1 MKIIK
6 NLFLC
11 FVSMAIFT
19 TALFSVREIAAQ
31 TEGKKYG
38 RNLIDDSL
46 WKAIMNEYS
55 GEKAAKHILELSKF
69 HRISG
74 GSPGYHAAVKYV
86 TQVMKSLGAYEVE
99 VEEHLADGDRTYLQ
113 WRSMCGW
120 DIKEAELW
128 LENTGELLAR
138 FSDVPVSVFVYSNKA
153 DVATEAV
160 YVGQGMSDKD
170 YQNRDV
176 RGKIV
181 LATGDGD
188 VVHNEAVVKRG
199 AAGVVVGPSGN
210 DPYRSKYPRLVALH
224 RLRSNKSLRGK
235 TTFGFSLSFLQFQKI
250 LQLLERGEK
259 VRLRASVN
267 ARLFD
272 GTMETVSALLKGRI
286 FPQKE
291 IIFTAHL
298 DHYSPGAN
306 DNASGSASLLEI
318 ARTLISLI
326 DRGIIERPKRSI
338 RFLWFGE
345 MHGFAG
351 YLSKDE
357 GIGKRGIAGL
367 NLDMVGEDLYKT
379 RSIMTLVRTPFSNP
393 SFISDLV
400 EHMVE
405 YIDGIQIFSSSG
417 SDQQF
422 NYRISDFKGG
432 SDHFMLS
439 DPTVNVPSVC
449 ISHDNDIFHHTH
461 MDDLDKIDPTEL
473 KRIGVLSL
481 ASALLVANAEEME
494 AVRLAAEVST
504 QGVKRLSERTKI
516 CMHDLYNVSQN
527 PQESSQISKFFKES
541 NLFIDILAQVEI
553 KALESVKELSDSV
566 RVKEFTKK
574 MAEILKASAISEKK
588 KLNQYFN
595 LLCEMKSIKTSP
607 VDLSAE
613 EKELGRIVPRRL
625 FRGPISQFY
634 FEDLMGEGMNWYREY
649 SRKDRD
655 WVNRRTE
662 IINFIDGKRNL
673 LDIYYAV
680 SAEFGRS
687 DLNFYKKF
695 IVDLKKHNMVEY

>member
-6 NLFLC
+6 NYFLY
-11 FVSMAIFT
+11 FVSALILT
-19 TALFSVREIAAQ
+19 TALFSVGDVAAQ
-31 TEGKKYG
+31 TEGKKSG

-74 GSPGYHAAVKYV
+74 GSPGYQAAVKYV
-86 TQVMKSLGAYEVE
+86 TQVMKSLGTYQVE
-99 VEEHLADGDRTYLQ
+99 VEQHLADGDRTYLK

-138 FSDVPVSVFVYSNKA
+138 FSDVPVSVFIYSNKA
-153 DVATEAV
+153 DVVAEAV
-160 YVGQGMSDKD
+160 YVGQGTSDKD
-170 YQNRDV
+170 YQNHDV

-188 VVHNEAVVKRG
+188 SVHDEAVIKRG

-210 DPYRSKYPRLVALH
+210 DPYRSNYPRLVALH
-224 RLRSNKSLRGK
+224 RLRSNKSLREK
-235 TTFGFSLSFLQFQKI
+235 TKFGFSLSFLQFQKI

-259 VRLRASVN
+259 VKLRAFVD

-272 GTMETVSALLKGRI
+272 GTMETVSALLKGSV

-345 MHGFAG
+345 MHGLAG
-351 YLSKDE
+351 YLSKDKE
-357 GIGKRGIAGL
+357 IGERGIAGL

-400 EHMVE
+400 GRMVK
-405 YIDGIQIFSSSG
+405 YIDGIQIFTSTG

-422 NYRISDFKGG
+422 NYRISDYKGG
-432 SDHFMLS
+432 SDHMMLS
-439 DPTVNVPSVC
+439 DPTVNVPCVC
-449 ISHDNDIFHHTH
+449 LGHDNDIFHHTDL
-461 MDDLDKIDPTEL
+461 DDLDKIDPAEL
-473 KRIGVLSL
+473 KRVGVLSL
-481 ASALLVANAEEME
+481 ASALFVANAEELE
-494 AVRLAAEVST
+494 AVRLAAEVAT
-504 QGVKRLSERTKI
+504 QGVKRLSARTGTF
-516 CMHDLYNVSQN
+516 MDDLYHLSQN
-527 PQESSQISKFFKES
+527 PQESSQILKFFKES
-541 NLFIDILAQVEI
+541 NIFIDILSQVEI
-553 KALESVKELSDSV
+553 KELESVKELSDSARV
-566 RVKEFTKK
+566 REFTKK
-574 MAEILKASAISEKK
+574 MAEILKASAVSEKK

-595 LLCEMKSIKTSP
+595 SLCEMKSIKTSP
-607 VDLSAE
+607 VELSAE
-613 EKELGRIVPRRL
+613 EKELAGIVPRRL

-634 FEDLMGEGMNWYREY
+634 FEDIMGEGMSWYKEY
-649 SRKDRD
+649 SRKDNN
-655 WVNRRTE
+655 WVDRRTE
-662 IINFIDGKRNL
+662 IINFMDGKRNL
-673 LDIYYAV
+673 LDIYYTV

-687 DLNFYKKF
+687 DLSFYKKF
-695 IVDLKKHNMVEY
+695 IADLKKHNLVDY